1 MPTPPGAPRYRFAG
15 HTLSPARRTLI
26 RDGRELPLIPR
37 CFDLL
42 VLLVERRNEAVSRH
56 DLLDAVWNDV
66 AVTDGALSQAVRIL
80 PGARWATTRA
90 SPPSSGPC
98 RGTATASSATSS
110 KSRTW
115 GRRRPR
121 RPSRPSRRRQLQAE
135 GRAVRPGGI
144 RPRPLRRRACGPL
157 RRRPA
162 PPPRGTGG
170 RGIAVDRAL
179 EALLDDGSGDA
190 DEAWTSG
197 GREAAETLH
206 RLGTAAALDRL
217 DRRPGHAVARAYLR
231 ETRWDV
237 PGAGPVPLLG
247 HPGWLAA
254 AGILFLLRIRRVA
267 RLAGRRWLA
276 AAAGGAAA
284 GAVAGFLGGLVLR
297 FGPGSTAGA
306 SVLAMLPLLG
316 TAVGGVA
323 AAGVG
328 AGLAAAEAAFRAR
341 RRLALA
347 AAGAASGLTVAAAA
361 HLLGRLV
368 LEGLFGRDLSPLTG
382 AVEGLALGGAVG
394 LGYGLATPT
403 AEGGMATPHGLARVR
418 AALLTGLACG
428 LAAGM
433 LGWSGRFLGAMSL
446 DFMAQ
451 SFPGSQVGLA
461 PLARL
466 LGEPEPGVVTRVAI
480 SAFEG
485 LMFGSGL
492 AAGLT
497 RDGPADL
504 SRPAGPGLFSAPLSG
519 ISPTRHFSLR
529 SRGGLLRILAVSESR
544 RFAQPGVT
552 PGNKHSTLCTTGWL
566 PPRRSSSPG

>member
-1 MPTPPGAPRYRFAG
+1 MPASPGTPRYRFAG
-15 HTLSPARRTLI
+15 HTLSPARRTLV
-26 RDGRELPLIPR
+26 RHGRELPLIPR

-56 DLLDAVWNDV
+56 DILDAVWRDV

-80 PGARWATTRA
+80 RRTLGDDPREPSFIRTVPRHGYRFVCDVVEEPDAGPPG
-90 SPPSSGPC
+90 PVV
-98 RGTATASSATSS
+98 RGAAA
-110 KSRTW
+110 
-115 GRRRPR
+115 
-121 RPSRPSRRRQLQAE
+121 
-135 GRAVRPGGI
+135 PGGAPAG
-144 RPRPLRRRACGPL
+144 PRPPDA
-157 RRRPA
+157 
-162 PPPRGTGG
+162 G
-170 RGIAVDRAL
+170 RLGAEAAFDQAL

-190 DEAWTSG
+190 EEADVRR
-197 GREAAETLH
+197 REAAETLH
-206 RLGTAAALDRL
+206 RLGTAEALDRL
-217 DRRPGHAVARAYLR
+217 DRRPGHAAARAYLR

-254 AGILFLLRIRRVA
+254 AAILFLLRIRRVA

-347 AAGAASGLTVAAAA
+347 VAGAASGLTVAAAA

-382 AVEGLALGGAVG
+382 AVEGLVLGGAVG
-394 LGYGLATPT
+394 LGYGVATPT

-418 AALLTGLACG
+418 AALLAGLACA

-492 AAGLT
+492 CAGLT
-497 RDGPADL
+497 R
-504 SRPAGPGLFSAPLSG
+504 RP
-519 ISPTRHFSLR
+519 R
-529 SRGGLLRILAVSESR
+529 
-544 RFAQPGVT
+544 
-552 PGNKHSTLCTTGWL
+552 
-566 PPRRSSSPG
+566 